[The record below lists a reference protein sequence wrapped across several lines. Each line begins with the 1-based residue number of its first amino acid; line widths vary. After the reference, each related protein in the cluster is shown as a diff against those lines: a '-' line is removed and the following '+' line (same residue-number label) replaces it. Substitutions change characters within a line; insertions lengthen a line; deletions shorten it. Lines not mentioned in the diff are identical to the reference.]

1 MAGARAAEQALLVS
15 VAGERLA
22 IAAASVAEVIRTPA
36 VTRVPLSD
44 PGLVGVANLR
54 GTVIPVVSLAVLLG
68 KDSDATSRRVVVVDH
83 DSPVGLTVDEVSALE
98 RSDAL
103 HDGEQPVRTIDV
115 EALLKARFGTRT
127 KTVAPIASGVSEK
140 READAA
146 EATAT
151 VAFFSFVIAGQEF
164 GLPLAAVRE
173 VLAVPASMVVLPRT
187 DDAMVGVVT
196 LRNRLLPLV
205 SLATLLGLGGATVG
219 AGAKIV
225 VAVIGNVRV
234 GMIVDAAKAIVRASS
249 DQIDPVPTV
258 LTRGRQEAQIQA
270 ICRFDD
276 GDRLMSILSTDHL
289 LRDGLAER
297 LAAESDKEDLDMAG
311 TADSSEIE
319 QFVIFQLADEHY
331 GLPIDSVAEV
341 IVMPDKLTTLP
352 KAPKFVEGVM
362 NLRGEIVPIIDQR
375 GRFQAP
381 ASRSARKP
389 KVIIVRIGKALAG
402 FIVDGVSEVLGI
414 AADRLR
420 PPPLLAARDN
430 KLIDRIANLEVDGRM
445 ILLVDPQEL
454 LDRAEQDIVAAIRET
469 APAGP

>member
-1 MAGARAAEQALLVS
+1 MEGLRAAEQALLVS

-44 PGLVGVANLR
+44 PGLLGVANLR
-54 GTVIPVVSLAVLLG
+54 GTVMPVVSLAVLLG

-83 DSPVGLTVDEVSALE
+83 GSPVGFTVDEVSTLE

-103 HDGEQPVRTIDV
+103 HGGAQPVRTIDV

-127 KTVAPIASGVSEK
+127 KTVAAIASGVS
-140 READAA
+140 RIRADAA
-146 EATAT
+146 EAMAT
-151 VAFFSFVIAGQEF
+151 EAFLSFVIAGQEF
-164 GLPLAAVRE
+164 GLPLAVVRE
-173 VLAVPASMVVLPRT
+173 VLAIPASMTVVPRT

-205 SLATLLGLGGATVG
+205 SLATLLGIGGATVG

-234 GMIVDAAKAIVRASS
+234 GLIVEATKAIVRASL
-249 DQIDPVPTV
+249 DQIDPVPPV

-270 ICRFDD
+270 IGRLDD

-297 LAAESDKEDLDMAG
+297 LAAEGDKEDLDMTG

-331 GLPIDSVAEV
+331 GLPIGSVAEV
-341 IVMPDKLTTLP
+341 IIMPDKLTTLP

-362 NLRGEIVPIIDQR
+362 NLRGEVVPIIDQR

-414 AADRLR
+414 SADRVR
-420 PPPLLAARDN
+420 PPPELAVQDN
-430 KLIDRIANLEVDGRM
+430 KLIERIANFEVDGRM
-445 ILLVDPQEL
+445 ILLIDPQEL
-454 LDRAEQDIVAAIRET
+454 LDRAEQDIIAAIRET